1 MRRWKLVVVLVLGVL
16 YMLACE
22 EQKRKQAV
30 EAETADSPV
39 AGVWYLDTKGDGR
52 EMEPGVDVSFDFRAQ
67 GSAVYE
73 RRPSWPDQ
81 PVRFD
86 LRYNL
91 AGDIISIDSNE
102 LDPAIPRITGQIELS
117 EDGQRLEILTHSEQR
132 WVLTREATARAQSTA
147 VETTS
152 D

>member
-1 MRRWKLVVVLVLGVL
+1 MQRWKLVVVLVLGVL

-22 EQKRKQAV
+22 EQKRKQA
-30 EAETADSPV
+30 AESSTDSPV
-39 AGVWYLDTKGDGR
+39 AGVWYLESVGDGR
-52 EMEPGVDVSFDFRAQ
+52 EMEPGVDVSFDFRAH

-102 LDPAIPRITGQIELS
+102 LDPAIPRITGQIELAD
-117 EDGQRLEILTHSEQR
+117 DGKRLEILTHSEQR
-132 WVLTREATARAQSTA
+132 WVLTREATARAQTTA

>member
-16 YMLACE
+16 YMLACQ
-22 EQKRKQAV
+22 EQARKQAAQ
-30 EAETADSPV
+30 AEADSPV
-39 AGVWYLDTKGDGR
+39 AGVWYLQTMGEG
-52 EMEPGVDVSFDFRAQ
+52 EAMEPGVDVSFDFRGQ
-67 GSAVYE
+67 GAAVYE

-91 AGDIISIDSNE
+91 TGDIISIDSNE
-102 LDPAIPRITGQIELS
+102 IDPAIPRLTGQIELS
-117 EDGQRLEILTHSEQR
+117 EDGGTLEILTHAEDR
-132 WVLTREATARAQSTA
+132 WVLTREATSRSQTA
-147 VETTS
+147 GVPTTT